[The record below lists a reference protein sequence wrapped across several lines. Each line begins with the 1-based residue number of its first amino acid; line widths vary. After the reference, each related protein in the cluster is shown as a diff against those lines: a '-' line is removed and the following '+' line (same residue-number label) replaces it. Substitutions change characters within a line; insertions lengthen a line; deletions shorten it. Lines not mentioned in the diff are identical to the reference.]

1 MWQHAANIVIGLLL
15 TTAVFIT
22 TGLDLINSNLF
33 WWFAGTGIVIA
44 ALALWGLLDEIVYE
58 SKKTGG

>member
-22 TGLDLINSNLF
+22 TGLDLLNSSLF
-33 WWFAGTGIVIA
+33 WWLAGTGLVVA
-44 ALALWGLLDEIVYE
+44 ALALWGLLDEIIYE
-58 SKKTGG
+58 SAKSGA